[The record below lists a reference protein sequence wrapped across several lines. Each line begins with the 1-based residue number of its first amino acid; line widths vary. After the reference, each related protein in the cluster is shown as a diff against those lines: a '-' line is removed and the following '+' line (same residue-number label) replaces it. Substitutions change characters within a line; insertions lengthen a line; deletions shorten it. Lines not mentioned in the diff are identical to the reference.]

1 MKQSSIRMRDEVTES
16 LSRSMGLWNSM
27 MTTLSHRTSLDVS
40 SLQQSLQSSSFLGGQ
55 SSSVN

>member
-1 MKQSSIRMRDEVTES
+1 MKQSSIRMREEVTES